1 MASQVKTAREMFYFV
16 DDVMKLLGYEKSKA
30 YKIIAQLNAEL
41 EENGVFTCQGRV
53 SRKYFDQ
60 RFGLESTPP
69 LPKKARTA

>member
-1 MASQVKTAREMFYFV
+1 MLFRS
-16 DDVMKLLGYEKSKA
+16 A
-30 YKIIAQLNAEL
+30 YKIMAQLNAEL
-41 EENGVFTCQGRV
+41 EENGIFTCQGRV